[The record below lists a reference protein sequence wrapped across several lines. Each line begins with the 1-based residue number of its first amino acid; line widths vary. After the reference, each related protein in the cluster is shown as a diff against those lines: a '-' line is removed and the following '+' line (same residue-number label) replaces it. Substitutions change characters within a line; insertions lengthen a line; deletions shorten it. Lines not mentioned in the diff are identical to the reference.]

1 MLLLAV
7 LEKRGGLMVGG
18 CDAYVNVI
26 GGLYLEE
33 PAADLAAVLSLASSF
48 RDRPVPND
56 LAAIGEVGLT
66 GELRAASAL
75 GQRLAEV
82 KRLGFTKC
90 MIPKRTQ
97 GKLAV
102 PEGLELIRVAN
113 IREAMA
119 ALL

>member
-1 MLLLAV
+1 MRERLSLVYGTLWRRAGT
-7 LEKRGGLMVGG
+7 LDYEIRRT
-18 CDAYVNVI
+18 
-26 GGLYLEE
+26 
-33 PAADLAAVLSLASSF
+33 AAAFLFLAALSF
-48 RDRPVPND
+48 GVC
-56 LAAIGEVGLT
+56 AACP
-66 GELRAASAL
+66 SL

-90 MIPKRTQ
+90 MIPKRAQ